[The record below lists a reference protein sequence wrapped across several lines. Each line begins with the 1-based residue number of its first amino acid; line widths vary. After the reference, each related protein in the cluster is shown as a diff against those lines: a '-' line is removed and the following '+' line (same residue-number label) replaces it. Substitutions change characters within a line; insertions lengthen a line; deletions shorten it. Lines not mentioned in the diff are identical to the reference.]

1 MQVVCKRHTE
11 LPHTSKLFS
20 DLLYRFDR
28 VSNFYPHSP
37 FDPKALPAAAAKI
50 QFPPERRAALIEALR
65 AQNPSS
71 PSLDALAQPTTVAVL
86 TGQQVGLYGGP
97 AYTIYKALTAVRLAR
112 QLTEKGT
119 PAVPVFW
126 VATEDHDLAEVSS
139 CWTFTSDQNPVLLRT
154 PHADSSDRP
163 VGGLPLASIPHESL
177 GKSLAGFPFAEEVI
191 ALAERAYIDG
201 ASFGHAFVSLL
212 RELLASYDLLFF
224 DPMHPASRKLAAPF
238 LRQAVEA
245 APDLTA
251 RLLDRNRQLND
262 AGYHA
267 QVHIEKDTSLFF
279 LLDQGH
285 RLNLRRRDGVYHH
298 RDRHWSAAELSARAE
313 ELSPNATLR
322 PVVQDYMFPTVAYIG
337 GPAELAYL
345 AQSQVIYETLLG
357 RMPVALP
364 RNCFTIIDERS
375 GKLLR
380 RYDLRLDALFPG
392 EDTFRETLAARLSPP
407 EVNTAISEAAHVTK
421 AQLEHL
427 LGVVGAFDSTLGA
440 ALQKSSSKI
449 QYQIAKMQRKVAR
462 ESLRRDI
469 RAQEDAHHLFHA
481 LYPHK
486 HLQERFYGIL
496 PFLAR
501 HGMDLV
507 DRIYDNVHPDC
518 PDHHLLFL

>member
-28 VSNFYPHSP
+28 VSSFYPHSP
-37 FDPKALPAAAAKI
+37 FDPKALAEAAAQI
-50 QFPPERRAALIEALR
+50 QFPAERRSALIEALR
-65 AQNPSS
+65 AQNPAS
-71 PSLDALAQPTTVAVL
+71 PSLDILARPNAVAVL

-97 AYTIYKALTAVRLAR
+97 AYSIYKALTAVRLAR
-112 QLTEKGT
+112 DLSAKGT

-139 CWTFTSDQNPVLLRT
+139 CWSFNQALKPVLLRT
-154 PHADSSDRP
+154 PHADHSDRP
-163 VGGLPLASIPHESL
+163 VGSIPLENVPHEALRNSL
-177 GKSLAGFPFAEEVI
+177 EGFPFAAE
-191 ALAERAYIDG
+191 AAGLAERAYADG
-201 ASFGHAFVSLL
+201 RSFGQAFLALL
-212 RELLASYDLLFF
+212 GELLAAYDLLFF
-224 DPMHPASRKLAAPF
+224 DPMHPASRRLAAPF
-238 LRQAVEA
+238 LKQAVEH
-245 APDLTA
+245 APSLTEK
-251 RLLDRNRQLND
+251 LLLRNRQLND

-279 LLDQGH
+279 LLDEGR
-285 RLNLRRRDGVYHH
+285 RLALRRRDGAYHH
-298 RDRHWSAAELSARAE
+298 RDRQWSTAELAARAE
-313 ELSPNATLR
+313 SLSPNATLR
-322 PVVQDYMFPTVAYIG
+322 PVVQDFMFPTVAYIG

-345 AQSQVIYETLLG
+345 AQSEVIYETLLG

-364 RNCFTIIDERS
+364 RNCFTIVDERS

-380 RYDLRLDALFPG
+380 RYNLQLDALFPG
-392 EDTFRETLAARLSPP
+392 EDAFRETLASRLSPP
-407 EVNTAISEAAHVTK
+407 EVNAAITEASHATK

-427 LGVVGAFDSTLGA
+427 LGVVGRFDSTLGA
-440 ALQKSSSKI
+440 ALQRSSAKI
-449 QYQIAKMQRKVAR
+449 QYQLSKMQRKVAR
-462 ESLRRDI
+462 ESLRRDL
-469 RAQEDAHHLFHA
+469 RAQEEAHYLFHA

-501 HGMDLV
+501 HGMDLIG
-507 DRIYDNVHPDC
+507 RIYDNVHTDC